1 MLSQVEFLIA
11 AIDGPPLA
19 LLDPVA
25 LDSPRI
31 LPQLPNCGGAHPV
44 HGVEFNDPSK
54 IHSLEAA
61 VNLLVLLKKNLP
73 DKCGEASGWSFEK
86 AHSGIL

>member
-54 IHSLEAA
+54 IHSLFEAPRGA
-61 VNLLVLLKKNLP
+61 P
-73 DKCGEASGWSFEK
+73 GCCESP
-86 AHSGIL
+86 GIAQEESARQVW